1 MSMSSHF
8 NPNKILRDSTS
19 IFHYILSL
27 MLLLNSRISKTNTKG
42 PHHETRSMQ

>member
-19 IFHYILSL
+19 IFHYILSRVVL
-27 MLLLNSRISKTNTKG
+27 QTCSVSKTLT
-42 PHHETRSMQ
+42 ERTAS